1 MRQAVLRIHDL
12 SPDGVRIVIDWGSMQ
27 VSDSVFVPCVN
38 TENANK
44 QIARVMRDLK
54 WKYTTRISIE
64 NLKLGV
70 RIWRIA

>member
-12 SPDGVRIVIDWGSMQ
+12 SPDGVRIVVDWESMQ
-27 VSDSVFVPCVN
+27 VSDSVFIPCVN

-44 QIARVMRDLK
+44 QIARVVRDLE
-54 WKYTTRISIE
+54 WKHTTRISVE
-64 NLKLGV
+64 NSKLGV